1 MLFGFNPLQAMKK
14 SFLVLVVAMLGTP
27 AVAVEVGQTYEQ
39 VVAELGAPP
48 SKLEMGDTLV
58 LSYPETSV
66 KLRAGRV
73 IAVKAVSAKSAVSTT
88 LTTPA
93 IEPGRW
99 TTDYPGA
106 MALAKK
112 ENRKVLL
119 FFTGSDWCG
128 WCKQLDAE
136 ILSKSEFTDY
146 AREKLVL
153 VKLDFPRGIA
163 QSEQVKAQ
171 NRYLQEKHR
180 IGGYPTIVVLNQ
192 AGSTIGQLGYQEG
205 GPKPFVKALKAF

>member
-1 MLFGFNPLQAMKK
+1 MKK
-14 SFLVLVVAMLGTP
+14 SFLVLVVVMLGTP

-39 VVAELGAPP
+39 VVAELGAAP
-48 SKLEMGDTLV
+48 SKMEMGETLI
-58 LSYPETSV
+58 LNYAECSV
-66 KLRAGRV
+66 KLRAGKV
-73 IAVKAVSAKSAVSTT
+73 ISVKAVSTKSAASTT
-88 LTTPA
+88 LTAPA

-99 TTDYPGA
+99 TTDYAGA

-112 ENRKVLL
+112 ERRKVLL

-136 ILSKSEFTDY
+136 VLGKPEFTDY

-153 VKLDFPRGIA
+153 VKLDFPRGFA

-180 IGGYPTIVVLNQ
+180 IGGYPTIVVLNE

-205 GPKPFVKALKAF
+205 GPKPFVKALKGF

>member
-1 MLFGFNPLQAMKK
+1 MKK

-27 AVAVEVGQTYEQ
+27 AFAVEAGQTYEQ

-48 SKLEMGDTLV
+48 SKMEMGGTLI
-58 LSYPETSV
+58 LAYPETSV
-66 KLRAGRV
+66 KLREGKV
-73 IAVKAVSAKSAVSTT
+73 ISVTAVNAKSAVSTT
-88 LTTPA
+88 LTAPA

-99 TTDYPGA
+99 TTDYVGA

-112 ENRKVLL
+112 EKRKVLL

-136 ILSKSEFTDY
+136 VLSKSEFTDY

-153 VKLDFPRGIA
+153 VKLDFPRGFA
-163 QSEQVKAQ
+163 QPEKIKAQ
-171 NRYLQEKHR
+171 NNYLQEKHR
-180 IGGYPTIVVLNQ
+180 IGGYPTIVVLNET
-192 AGSTIGQLGYQEG
+192 GSTIGQLGYQEG